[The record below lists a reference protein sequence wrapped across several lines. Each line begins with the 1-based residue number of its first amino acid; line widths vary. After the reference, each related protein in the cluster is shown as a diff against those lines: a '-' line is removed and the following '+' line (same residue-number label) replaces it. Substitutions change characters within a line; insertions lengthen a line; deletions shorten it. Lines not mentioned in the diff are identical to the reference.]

1 LSLNLNTA
9 TSQMM
14 IEFPTPEHFLAQ
26 AARYRELADDT
37 DDDQEVEAFEL
48 QAARLEARALKIAS
62 EGPVH

>member
-1 LSLNLNTA
+1 MSLNLNTA

-48 QAARLEARALKIAS
+48 QAA
-62 EGPVH
+62 G